1 MKMEMSLGCDKKG
14 KLTFVRADIIGDTG
28 AYASVGMKVLERAA
42 GHATSVYSIPIVNIQ
57 SQAVYTNNV
66 PCGAMR
72 GFGVNQI
79 NFAIESCLDE
89 LCEKGEF
96 DRWQIRYDNA
106 IKPGDRT
113 STGQKITTFFFIP
126 KAYSLKNGKTI

>member
-1 MKMEMSLGCDKKG
+1 MTMEMSLGCDKNG
-14 KLTFVRADIIGDTG
+14 KLTFVESDIIGDTG

-42 GHATSVYSIPIVNIQ
+42 GHATSVYSIPIVKLR
-57 SQAVYTNNV
+57 SRSVYTNNV

-79 NFAIESCLDE
+79 NFAIESCIDE
-89 LCEKGEF
+89 LCVKGGF

-106 IKPGDRT
+106 LQPGDRT
-113 STGQKITTFFFIP
+113 STGQKITSGI
-126 KAYSLKNGKTI
+126 GIQKTLLAVKEQFQ